1 MKQNKRIFLLI
12 LSLTLVF
19 SILFTAVE
27 IHHDHDCCCDHC
39 EICECID
46 ICINLLSVTAVVFAT
61 VFATIAVKFITTTI
75 VDLKEK
81 ELPNL
86 TLVDLKVRLDN

>member
-1 MKQNKRIFLLI
+1 MTKKILCLLI
-12 LSLTLVF
+12 SFALLF
-19 SILFTAVE
+19 SVLFTAVE

-46 ICINLLSVTAVVFAT
+46 VCINLLSVTAVVFAT
-61 VFATIAVKFITTTI
+61 VFAAHAVKMITTTI
-75 VDLKEK
+75 VNLKEQ

-86 TLVDLKVRLDN
+86 TLVALKVRLDN

>member
-1 MKQNKRIFLLI
+1 MHKKIICLLI
-12 LSLTLVF
+12 SFALLF
-19 SILFTAVE
+19 SVLFASAE
-27 IHHDHDCCCDHC
+27 IHHDCDCDHCGHC

-46 ICINLLSVTAVVFAT
+46 ICINLITAAAVVFTT
-61 VFATIAVKFITTTI
+61 VLTVIGIKFLSTTI
-75 VDLKEK
+75 VNLKEQ

>member
-1 MKQNKRIFLLI
+1 MTKKILCLLI
-12 LSLTLVF
+12 VF
-19 SILFTAVE
+19 SLLFSVLFTAAE
-27 IHHDHDCCCDHC
+27 IHHDCDCGHC

-61 VFATIAVKFITTTI
+61 VFAITAVKIITTTI
-75 VDLKEK
+75 VNLKEQ

-86 TLVDLKVRLDN
+86 TLVGLKVRLDN

>member
-1 MKQNKRIFLLI
+1 MTKKIMCLLI
-12 LSLTLVF
+12 VFALLF

-81 ELPNL
+81 ELPNH